1 MDTWESY
8 TQKETEDGQCS
19 IAETTSGVEPKLNE
33 RVKAISSKNMHLS
46 RN

>member
-8 TQKETEDGQCS
+8 TQKETEDTQCI
-19 IAETTSGVEPKLNE
+19 IAETTSSVEQKLNE
-33 RVKAISSKNMHLS
+33 RVKEISSQNMHLS